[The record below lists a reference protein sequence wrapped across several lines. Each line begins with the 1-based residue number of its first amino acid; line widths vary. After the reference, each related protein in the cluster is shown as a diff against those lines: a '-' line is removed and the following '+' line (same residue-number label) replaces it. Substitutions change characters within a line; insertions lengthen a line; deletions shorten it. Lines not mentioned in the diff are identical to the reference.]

1 MNNLIKI
8 AFRNLYRQKRRSLLT
23 IAIISVGVVA
33 VLLFSALSGA
43 FKNMMVGQITDSML
57 GHLQIHRR
65 GYVSSL
71 DNLPLDKT
79 INTKQMNKISVVLDK
94 IPQVE
99 AYSKRI
105 LMGGMLSNYMETTN
119 IKVAGIN
126 PKDES
131 IVTPLLTSR
140 IKQGAMLK
148 KGEILLPE
156 LVTKGMKLK
165 VGQSIVLIV
174 NNVDGSVNGQN
185 FKISGIVESVIG
197 PTGKYGYIHIDD
209 AKTILRMDKPEFSEI
224 AIRLN
229 KISSLDNVV
238 KQISFES
245 SNIMKNKQGKP
256 LFEVHSWKKLSPF
269 YNVAK
274 MIDIMDLFINI
285 LLIAI
290 VLISILNV
298 MIMAVY
304 ERIKE
309 IGTLTAMGTLPGK
322 IRVMFLLE
330 GFFLGFFGSAFGSIV
345 GVILIIATKF
355 AHITIAFGRNENILI
370 NPSIPFD
377 QMALITV
384 ISTIIAVLA
393 SLQPAIKASHMNP
406 IDALRHS

>member
-1 MNNLIKI
+1 MGNLLKI

-23 IAIISVGVVA
+23 IAIISVGVIA
-33 VLLFSALSGA
+33 VLLFSALSDA
-43 FKNMMVGQITDSML
+43 FKNMMIGQITDSML
-57 GHLQIHRR
+57 GHLQIHRK

-79 INTKQMNKISVVLDK
+79 INAKQIKKIGQILDN

-126 PKDES
+126 PKDEAV
-131 IVTPLLTSR
+131 VTPLLTSR
-140 IKQGAMLK
+140 IKKGAMLK

-156 LVTKGMKLK
+156 LVTKGMGLK

-174 NNVDGSVNGQN
+174 NNADGSVNGQN
-185 FKISGIVESVIG
+185 LKIAGIVESVVG
-197 PTGKYGYIHIDD
+197 PTGKYGYVHIDD
-209 AKTILRMDKPEFSEI
+209 ARTVLRMDKPEFSEI
-224 AIRLN
+224 AVRLN
-229 KISSLDNVV
+229 KIGSLEKVIS
-238 KQISFES
+238 QIALETAD
-245 SNIMKNKQGKP
+245 MKNKEGKP
-256 LFEVHSWKKLSPF
+256 VIEVHSWKKLSPF
-269 YNVAK
+269 YNIAK
-274 MIDIMDLFINI
+274 MIDLMSLFINV
-285 LLIAI
+285 LLVAI

-309 IGTLTAMGTLPGK
+309 IGTLMAIGTLPGK
-322 IRVMFLLE
+322 IRTMFLLE
-330 GFFLGFFGSAFGSIV
+330 GFLLGFLGSISGSLV
-345 GVILIIATKF
+345 GIILIVAVKF

-370 NPSIPFD
+370 DPSIPYN
-377 QMALITV
+377 QMALITI
-384 ISTIIAVLA
+384 ISTLVAIIA
-393 SLQPAIKASHMNP
+393 SLQPAIKASHMDP

>member
-1 MNNLIKI
+1 MGKLIKI

-33 VLLFSALSGA
+33 VLLFSALSDA
-43 FKNMMVGQITDSML
+43 FKNMMIGQITDSML
-57 GHLQIHRR
+57 GHMQIHKK

-79 INTKQMNKISVVLDK
+79 INVKQMKKIGEILDK

-126 PKDES
+126 PKDEAV
-131 IVTPLLTSR
+131 VTPLLASR
-140 IKQGAMLK
+140 IKKGTMLK

-156 LVTKGMKLK
+156 LVTKGMGLK

-174 NNVDGSVNGQN
+174 NNADGSVNGQN
-185 FKISGIVESVIG
+185 LKIAGIVESVVG
-197 PTGKYGYIHIDD
+197 PTGKYGYVHIDD
-209 AKTILRMDKPEFSEI
+209 AKTVLRMNKPEFSEI

-229 KISSLDNVV
+229 KIGSLEKV
-238 KQISFES
+238 ISYVALETAG
-245 SNIMKNKQGKP
+245 MKNKEGKSVV
-256 LFEVHSWKKLSPF
+256 EVHSWKKLSPF
-269 YNVAK
+269 YNIAK
-274 MIDIMDLFINI
+274 MIDLMSLFINV
-285 LLIAI
+285 LLVAI

-309 IGTLTAMGTLPGK
+309 IGTLMAIGTLPGK
-322 IRVMFLLE
+322 IRTMFLLE
-330 GFFLGFFGSAFGSIV
+330 GLFLGFFGSVAGSIA
-345 GVILIIATKF
+345 GVIVIIATKF

-370 NPSIPFD
+370 DPSIPFN
-377 QMALITV
+377 QMVLITL
-384 ISTIIAVLA
+384 ISTFVAIIA
-393 SLQPAIKASHMNP
+393 SLQPAIKASHMDP
-406 IDALRHS
+406 IEALRHS

>member
-1 MNNLIKI
+1 MGNLIKI
-8 AFRNLYRQKRRSLLT
+8 AFRNLYRQKRRTLLT
-23 IAIISVGVVA
+23 IAIISVGVIA

-57 GHLQIHRR
+57 GHMQIHRK

-79 INTKQMNKISVVLDK
+79 IDEKQMKKMGEILDR
-94 IPQVE
+94 IPRVE

-140 IKQGAMLK
+140 IKKGEMLK

-156 LVTKGMKLK
+156 LVTKGMNLK

-185 FKISGIVESVIG
+185 LKIAGIVESVVG

-209 AKTILRMDKPEFSEI
+209 AVAVLRMDKPEFSEI

-229 KISSLDNVV
+229 KISSLDKVTR
-238 KQISFES
+238 QISLE
-245 SNIMKNKQGKP
+245 IVEMKNKEGESI
-256 LFEVHSWKKLSPF
+256 FEVHSWKELSPF
-269 YNVAK
+269 YNIAK
-274 MIDIMDLFINI
+274 MIDLMSLFINI
-285 LLIAI
+285 LLVAI

-309 IGTLTAMGTLPGK
+309 IGTLTAIGTLPGK
-322 IRVMFLLE
+322 IRTMFLME
-330 GFFLGFFGSAFGSIV
+330 GLFLGFFGSVAGSII

-370 NPSIPFD
+370 DPAIPFD
-377 QMALITV
+377 QMALITLV
-384 ISTIIAVLA
+384 STIVAVLA
-393 SLQPAIKASHMNP
+393 SLQPAIKASHMDP
-406 IDALRHS
+406 IDALRYS

>member
-1 MNNLIKI
+1 MGNLIKI
-8 AFRNLYRQKRRSLLT
+8 AFRNLYRQKRRTLLT
-23 IAIISVGVVA
+23 IAIISVGVIA

-57 GHLQIHRR
+57 GHMQIHRK

-79 INTKQMNKISVVLDK
+79 IDEKQMKKMGEILDR
-94 IPQVE
+94 IPRVE

-140 IKQGAMLK
+140 IKKGEMLK

-156 LVTKGMKLK
+156 LVTKGMNLK

-185 FKISGIVESVIG
+185 LKIAGIVESVVG

-209 AKTILRMDKPEFSEI
+209 AVTVLRMDKPEFSEI

-229 KISSLDNVV
+229 KISSLDKVTR
-238 KQISFES
+238 QISLE
-245 SNIMKNKQGKP
+245 IVEMKNKEGEP
-256 LFEVHSWKKLSPF
+256 IFEVHSWKELSPF
-269 YNVAK
+269 YNIAK
-274 MIDIMDLFINI
+274 MIDLMSLFINI
-285 LLIAI
+285 LLVAI

-309 IGTLTAMGTLPGK
+309 IGTLTAIGTLPGK
-322 IRVMFLLE
+322 IRTMFLME
-330 GFFLGFFGSAFGSIV
+330 GLFLGFFGSVAGSII

-370 NPSIPFD
+370 DPAIPFD
-377 QMALITV
+377 QMALITLV
-384 ISTIIAVLA
+384 STIVAVLA
-393 SLQPAIKASHMNP
+393 SLQPAIKASHMDP
-406 IDALRHS
+406 IEALRYS